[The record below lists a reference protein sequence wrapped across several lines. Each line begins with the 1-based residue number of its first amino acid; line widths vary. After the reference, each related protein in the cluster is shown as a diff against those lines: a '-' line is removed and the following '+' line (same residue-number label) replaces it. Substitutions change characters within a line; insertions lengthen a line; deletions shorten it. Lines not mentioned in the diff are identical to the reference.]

1 MSASDASEMH
11 GSIVPSF
18 GPTTNVHKP
27 SYSSRASEVEHS
39 GLWSV
44 PLRNLEREWT
54 PTWYFAITSTAGR
67 FSPGPASS
75 LRFTVDTDLRFCC
88 FPYHQSETYKLVAE
102 PNNPNVY
109 TRDLGSGRREVLT
122 FLQKNA
128 ALLERWAPDGRRE
141 LTQTWHRLD

>member
-1 MSASDASEMH
+1 MSSAS
-11 GSIVPSF
+11 
-18 GPTTNVHKP
+18 TRT
-27 SYSSRASEVEHS
+27 RTVEHS

-44 PLRNLEREWT
+44 PLRNIEREWT

-67 FSPGPASS
+67 FSPGPDSS
-75 LRFTVDTDLRFCC
+75 LRFTVDAHLRFCC

-122 FLQKNA
+122 FTQMNE
-128 ALLERWAPDGRRE
+128 ALLDRWAADGSKEFTR
-141 LTQTWHRLD
+141 TWHRLD